1 MAASAKIERLEPGH
15 IREARMIE
23 MVFPS
28 ETNHYGTLFGGQALA
43 LMDKAAFV
51 AASRYARRSVVTACS
66 ERIDFHMPVREG
78 ELIELIA
85 RVVSTGR
92 TSVTVEVVLYAED
105 LLTGERRLSTRG
117 RFVLVALDAAGHPTS
132 IPPLPATPVS

>member
-1 MAASAKIERLEPGH
+1 
-15 IREARMIE
+15 MIE
-23 MVFPS
+23 MVFPG
-28 ETNHYGTLFGGQALA
+28 ETNHYGTLFGGRALA

-66 ERIDFHMPVREG
+66 ERIDFHVPVREG
-78 ELIELIA
+78 QLIELIA
-85 RVVSTGR
+85 RIVSTGR

-117 RFVLVALDAAGHPTS
+117 RFVLVALDPAGHPTP
-132 IPPLPATPVS
+132 IPPLPTAPIS